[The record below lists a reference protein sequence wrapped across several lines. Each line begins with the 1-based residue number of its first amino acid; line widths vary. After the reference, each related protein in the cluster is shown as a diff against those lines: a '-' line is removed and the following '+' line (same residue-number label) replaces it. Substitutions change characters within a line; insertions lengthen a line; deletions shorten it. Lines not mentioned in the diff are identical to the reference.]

1 MPTFVHPALLW
12 GLLLAGVP
20 VLIHLINMMR
30 HRRVQWAAMEFLLA
44 SQKKNRTWILLKQL
58 LLLVTRM
65 TIIALLVLVV
75 AQPLLRNQLGNLFGG
90 KKTHHIVLLDDSFSM
105 SDRWADTDAFAEA
118 KTVVARIGK
127 EATRQGH
134 PQSFP
139 QLRHS
144 QAGRVSQGTHADFLE
159 EAVTSD
165 FPSRLQATLDKL
177 KCSQAAVGPNA
188 ALDSIAQLAG
198 NGKGEYRIVYLISDF
213 RERDWTNPSDLR
225 NHLLQLNEKG
235 VEVHLINC
243 VESMRP
249 NLAITGLSPGPGTRA
264 AGVPLFMEVTVAN
277 FGDAPIKDVPV
288 LLTADDQ
295 VRPAITI
302 PEIPARKAVK
312 ERFSVHFPTAGEHVI
327 TARLESDVVGADN
340 FRYAVVDF
348 PATLPVLLVDGDPE
362 ASDARYLSA
371 ALAPGA
377 PVATGITPRIE
388 KPRYLSLNPL
398 DQFDAIYLLNLERL
412 DQSAIDA
419 VEKYVKDGGS
429 VGIFVGPRSTS
440 KFLNESLYREGQGLF
455 PVPVTGQAELLVDR
469 LQKTPDVEVSNH
481 PIFAIL
487 AGKRNSFLS
496 TVVVQ
501 RYFAVP
507 EHWKPGDDVKVEVIA
522 RLRNGDPLVVERP
535 FGEGRVVS
543 FLTTAAPTWNNWARN
558 NPSFVV
564 AMLELQAFLSR
575 RRSDTVRPV
584 GTPLLV
590 SLDSAQYDST
600 VSFIS
605 PDAQTP
611 PVSISASRDSQ
622 GNLTAALPRTDSSG
636 IYLARL
642 TRKDG
647 TENIRHL
654 AVNVEPEEGDLKTIE
669 SQQLASHLEGVTYKY
684 EQASVFQV
692 INGETAGYNLG
703 TSLLYLLVFLL
714 IVEQFL
720 AWSASYHPSKRHS
733 RRGGTQ

>member
-44 SQKKNRTWILLKQL
+44 SQKKNRTWVLLKQL
-58 LLLVTRM
+58 LLLLVRV
-65 TIIALLVLVV
+65 TIIAVLVLVV
-75 AQPLLRNQLGNLFGG
+75 AQPLLQNRLGNLFGG

-127 EATRQGH
+127 EAARQVH
-134 PQSFP
+134 PQSFTL
-139 QLRHS
+139 LRLS
-144 QAGRVSQGTHADFLE
+144 QAGRVSQGTHPDFLE
-159 EAVTSD
+159 ESVNSD
-165 FPSRLQATLDKL
+165 FPSRLQTTLDKL
-177 KCSQAAVGPNA
+177 KCSQTAVGPNA
-188 ALDSIAQLAG
+188 ALETIGQLAG
-198 NGKGEYRIVYLISDF
+198 DGKGESRIVYLISDF
-213 RERDWTNPSDLR
+213 RERDWANPSDLR
-225 NHLLQLNEKG
+225 NHLLQLNEMG
-235 VEVHLINC
+235 AEVHLINC

-249 NLAITGLSPGPGTRA
+249 NLAIAGLSPGPGTRA

-277 FGDAPIKDVPV
+277 FGNAPVKDVPV

-340 FRYAVVDF
+340 FRHAVVGF

-362 ASDARYLSA
+362 ATDARYLSA
-371 ALAPGA
+371 ALAPGG

-398 DQFDAIYLLNLERL
+398 DQFHAIYLLNLERL

-419 VEKYVKDGGS
+419 VEKYVKAGGG

-440 KFLNESLYREGQGLF
+440 KFLNQSLYRDGQGLF

-469 LQKTPDVEVSNH
+469 LQKTPDLDVSNH

-487 AGKRNSFLS
+487 TGKRNSFLS

-507 EHWKPGDDVKVEVIA
+507 EDWKPATDVKVEVIA
-522 RLRNGDPLVVERP
+522 RLRNGDPLVVERE

-575 RRSDTVRPV
+575 HPDDAVRPV
-584 GTPLLV
+584 GAPLV
-590 SLDSAQYDST
+590 VGLDSARHVPSVRFT
-600 VSFIS
+600 S
-605 PDAQTP
+605 PDAQVP
-611 PVSISASRDSQ
+611 PVATSASRGPHGD
-622 GNLTAALPRTDSSG
+622 LTATLTSTDKSG
-636 IYLARL
+636 VYRVQLA
-642 TRKDG
+642 RKDG
-647 TENIRHL
+647 VEDIRHL
-654 AVNVEPEEGDLKTIE
+654 AVNIEPEEGDLQTLE
-669 SQQLASHLEGVTYKY
+669 SQQLASHLEGVAYKY
-684 EQASVFQV
+684 ERASLFQV
-692 INGETAGYNLG
+692 AGGEAAGYNLG
-703 TSLLYLLVFLL
+703 QSLLYLLVLLL
-714 IVEQFL
+714 IAEQLL
-720 AWSASYHPSKRHS
+720 AWSASYHPSKRPLH
-733 RRGGTQ
+733 RGGAQ